1 MVGAGPAGNNT
12 AYLLADLGY
21 SVTVVDWRTQI
32 GDKLCTGIVGR
43 DCIRRFPLDES
54 LVFRS
59 VRTAKV
65 TAPGGRTVE
74 FSRPDVQAYVIDRV
88 SYVSSFAV
96 RAQRAGA
103 EYLLGQ
109 RVTEIQVCEKG
120 TKVRVTDE
128 QESYTL
134 TSKAVVLASGFGSD
148 LAGQLG
154 ISKPGDYATAVQ
166 AEVMCATTDE
176 IQVYFGRGV
185 APGFFAWLVPTSE
198 GRALVGLIS
207 RHQGVSHLQS
217 LMSRLQADGTITEV
231 IKPAARWGIP
241 LQPPNRSFGDRLLA
255 VGDVA
260 GQVKPTT
267 GGGIYYALLASEIA
281 ADTLHHALQKDDLS
295 APQLSQY
302 ERRWREVLSHE
313 IDIGYSARRL
323 FETLDDCKIDS
334 LMHIIASN
342 GIFTE
347 LVSSRTLSFD
357 WHGGIITKVI
367 GHPLAAKALS
377 LINPLISTL
386 ASQK

>member
-1 MVGAGPAGNNT
+1 M
-12 AYLLADLGY
+12 
-21 SVTVVDWRTQI
+21 
-32 GDKLCTGIVGR
+32 
-43 DCIRRFPLDES
+43 
-54 LVFRS
+54 
-59 VRTAKV
+59 
-65 TAPGGRTVE
+65 
-74 FSRPDVQAYVIDRV
+74 
-88 SYVSSFAV
+88 
-96 RAQRAGA
+96 
-103 EYLLGQ
+103 
-109 RVTEIQVCEKG
+109 TEIQVCEKG

-166 AEVMCATTDE
+166 AEVMCATTEE

-207 RHQGVSHLQS
+207 RRQGVSHLQS

-347 LVSSRTLSFD
+347 LVSLAYLVLRLARWDHHKGDRSSTSCQSTLSYQPPD
-357 WHGGIITKVI
+357 QHPCLTKII
-367 GHPLAAKALS
+367 GHHWLRPSPLRWYPKTRQLAKRES
-377 LINPLISTL
+377 S
-386 ASQK
+386 S